1 MLPGG
6 IGFGEI
12 LIILIVAVILFGS
25 RLPEVAKN
33 LGKSYQQF
41 RKGLAE
47 LQSSIR
53 LDDDVDYNSSRNS
66 SYSQRL
72 AHYKDAADQDRQ
84 DDVPRFIVPPTEE
97 SADNSPSHGNSSSSD
112 STSSSASSN

>member
-12 LIILIVAVILFGS
+12 LIILVVAVILFGS

-53 LDDDVDYNSSRNS
+53 LDDDVDYNASSNNY
-66 SYSQRL
+66 YSKRL

-84 DDVPRFIVPPTEE
+84 DDVPRFIVPPTDETVG
-97 SADNSPSHGNSSSSD
+97 NSPRHDDSLSPD
-112 STSSSASSN
+112 STSSPNASD